1 MQIYKIIDILKGLTI
16 PAVNKPFLHL
26 QHNFQ
31 YYLSRNT
38 DYGAH
43 MNILYNNVL
52 FLINYLIGG

>member
-16 PAVNKPFLHL
+16 PAVNKPVLHL

-52 FLINYLIGG
+52 FLII